1 MRAPQRAARGG
12 GDRTTCPCY
21 ARRPA
26 NGLSHRGRLYFSALG
41 GSDRKRPATPGS
53 AALATPSA
61 RGASAPPTGGSAD
74 SLGRLFL
81 GITRASL
88 YSAGN
93 SHRTPSAALGRR
105 HLPGAG
111 TGPPLSCATKTD
123 PDKVAD
129 SANRA
134 WLTGRS
140 FLDSAKTGEGRRQ
153 RGQNL
158 WRICSLLGLWPRG
171 EEAGKRSEGARIP
184 STDSPRPPDESAPVQ
199 RTTQISPALAG
210 LLPSAP
216 PPFPQGLV
224 AASVA
229 ADSSRTPGQ
238 SSWIVVVKPTLRGMR
253 PISRFPGPH
262 LSSLK
267 GRRPRRSRFPRPRGS
282 PGGTHG
288 ESANVDVVL
297 AGPHAG

>member
-1 MRAPQRAARGG
+1 M
-12 GDRTTCPCY
+12 
-21 ARRPA
+21 
-26 NGLSHRGRLYFSALG
+26 
-41 GSDRKRPATPGS
+41 
-53 AALATPSA
+53 
-61 RGASAPPTGGSAD
+61 
-74 SLGRLFL
+74 
-81 GITRASL
+81 
-88 YSAGN
+88 
-93 SHRTPSAALGRR
+93 
-105 HLPGAG
+105 
-111 TGPPLSCATKTD
+111 
-123 PDKVAD
+123 AD

-134 WLTGRS
+134 RLTGHS

-158 WRICSLLGLWPRG
+158 WRICSLLGLGPRQ

-184 STDSPRPPDESAPVQ
+184 STDSPRPPDESAAVQ

-229 ADSSRTPGQ
+229 ADSSRTPGR
-238 SSWIVVVKPTLRGMR
+238 SSWTVVVKPTLRGMR

-297 AGPHAG
+297 AGPHAGGGGVWCARRGGGGGGAPPPPPLRGRVSRCRRRRRRRLAPLRCRAGVGGGEPLATSG